1 MTVVFYRAV
10 YYHVVFR
17 IITCF
22 NETIIKESKA
32 RLNTG
37 NATWLFNYLF
47 MREAET
53 YQLLTVGLLNFLSFG
68 LIETKKNLHKMI
80 IIIELQ
86 VSHICE
92 IISRN
97 FSFASILFLY
107 YLGVL

>member
-1 MTVVFYRAV
+1 M
-10 YYHVVFR
+10 
-17 IITCF
+17 TCF

-32 RLNTG
+32 HLNTG

-53 YQLLTVGLLNFLSFG
+53 YQLRTVGLLNFLLFG

-107 YLGVL
+107 YLGVF

>member
-1 MTVVFYRAV
+1 M
-10 YYHVVFR
+10 
-17 IITCF
+17 TCF

-32 RLNTG
+32 HLNKG

-53 YQLLTVGLLNFLSFG
+53 YQLLTVELLNFLLFG
-68 LIETKKNLHKMI
+68 LIETKKNVHKMMI
-80 IIIELQ
+80 IIDLQ

-92 IISRN
+92 SRN

-107 YLGVL
+107 YLGVF